1 MDIDIDWDLYLDYPD
16 KAASEIGKILYRGD
30 LALFLG
36 AGVWKSFKL
45 PDWHSLAR
53 SMACE
58 MCVEGKGINHK
69 RISGAALDGKFS
81 EIRRKCKDTADFHR
95 LVRKWLYYHWRSK
108 KGNWASDTLVA
119 LGSLLA
125 GSYRGRVDTVLTSN
139 YDSIL
144 EMYLRLYG
152 FVPQSVT
159 TFPCLLTGADVTI
172 FHSHGYLP
180 LEAED
185 GSDSERIVLD
195 RQSYLSVMGNP
206 ESPSKK
212 MMEYVLGFKTILAV
226 GLSGEDPYSG
236 SVIAY
241 VNEKNLGRRI
251 MGFWMVGPNEQE
263 QKIADLRE
271 SGFAAVKLPD
281 FAELPEF
288 LFKVARNAATKVVHS
303 RKV

>member
-1 MDIDIDWDLYLDYPD
+1 MDIDWDLYLDYPD
-16 KAASEIGKILYRGD
+16 EAASELGTILYSGE

-45 PDWHSLAR
+45 PDWHGLAR

-58 MCVEGKGINHK
+58 IGAGGKGINHK
-69 RISGAALDGKFS
+69 KISGSALDGKFS
-81 EIRRKCKDTADFHR
+81 EIRRMCKNNAEFHR
-95 LVRKWLYYHWRSK
+95 LVKKWLYYHWRTK

-125 GSYRGRVDTVLTSN
+125 GSRRGRVDTVLTSN

-159 TFPCLLTGADVTI
+159 TFPCILTGADVTI

-185 GSDSERIVLD
+185 GDDSERIILD
-195 RQSYLSVMGNP
+195 KQTFLSAMGNS
-206 ESPSKK
+206 ESPSRK

-226 GLSGEDPYSG
+226 GLSGDDPYSG
-236 SVIAY
+236 SVITHL
-241 VNEKNLGRRI
+241 NEKNLGRRI
-251 MGFWMVGPNEQE
+251 MGFWLVGPNEEE

-271 SGFAAVKLPD
+271 SGFAAVKLPH

-288 LFKVARNAATKVVHS
+288 LFKVARNAATKMVHS